1 MLQDF
6 EVVGSSA
13 LGLTEQSRAN
23 VCIVGAGAAGILLAT
38 QLASRGLKVLLL
50 EGGGLDLEAR
60 SQELYRTALS
70 GLPYAGATEGR
81 FRTYGGSTTRWGGQI
96 LELEEFDFEP
106 RKHVKGSGW
115 PFPKKELLPFYKRA
129 LEFEGL
135 RLTERDDAKVWAGLG
150 LSICDLG
157 PEFKMEY
164 SRWCPERDFGIL
176 QRRML
181 RESTRLRVLLHAN
194 VTGFVL
200 NDSST
205 AIEALKVRGYAG
217 AESQVSADRYV
228 ICTGGIETVRLLLQP
243 LAHGSAPWQANGL
256 LGKHYQDHIALNRI
270 DIRDIS
276 TQPAQRYFGYATLAG
291 FRYHNKIR
299 LSLPEQAKAKTLNVA
314 GTIGPFRRENP
325 ERERALVML
334 RELVKQGK
342 RPSAAQWKA
351 AAPKLPGIAL
361 EAGLHRLLG
370 DESAWSRTMLTVH
383 CEQSPRSASS
393 ITLGEER
400 DALGMLR
407 ANLKWKISE
416 QEIHS
421 LRTYVRRAA
430 DVFAA
435 RRFAKVEPPKG
446 FYEDDAL
453 VISMCGDSNHHMG
466 GARMAASGRVGIV
479 DTNLKLHGINNGY
492 LCTSAVFPT
501 VGFSNPT
508 HTLLALAVRLGDHLA
523 ESCREGGVSL
533 ARPLEIREPMRRVT
547 LTPSQKTAQL
557 GTPQLGFG
565 CSYLLGPGI
574 DRVKSLR
581 LLEAAYDA
589 GIRHFDTAR
598 LYGQGETEALL
609 GEFLRRRPDATVTT
623 KFGLEPPNL
632 LQRAG
637 TAAGRRVRQLEG
649 VAQRLRGDGKA
660 RFDAARARAS
670 LERSL
675 RALGREQVELFLLHE
690 PERTDL
696 VHDDL
701 LAFLHEARAVGKI
714 GNFGIGGEGSRVA
727 ELYATRRAYTPVM
740 QFEHSIFGPAIA
752 VPESIRVH
760 YRTFARAASALS
772 ERFAADRGLGW
783 WWSEMAGADL
793 REPQVLAQLLLR
805 ASLDEHPEAL
815 TLFSTSSE
823 EHIYQNATVA
833 QDSSLIEPARRLRK
847 LVSEGDLGVGAELYS

>member
-6 EVVGSSA
+6 DVVGSSA
-13 LGLTEQSRAN
+13 RDLTGENRPN

-38 QLASRGLKVLLL
+38 QLAARGLTVLLL
-50 EGGGLDLEAR
+50 EGGGLELEDR
-60 SQELYRTALS
+60 SQALYKTELS

-106 RKHVKGSGW
+106 REHVKGSGW
-115 PFPKKELLPFYKRA
+115 PFPKKELTGYYERA

-164 SRWCPERDFGIL
+164 SRWCPERDFAIL

-181 RESTRLRVLLHAN
+181 QESRRLRVLFHAN
-194 VTGFVL
+194 VTGFAL

-205 AIEALKVRGYAG
+205 AIEALKVRGYMG
-217 AESQVSADRYV
+217 AETQVSADCYV

-243 LAHGSAPWQANGL
+243 LEHGLAPWQANGL
-256 LGKHYQDHIALNRI
+256 LGKHYQDHIALNEI
-270 DIRDIS
+270 DIREIS
-276 TQPAQRYFGYATLAG
+276 TQPAQRYFGYAPLGG

-299 LSLPEQAKAKTLNVA
+299 LSLAEQARAKTLNVA
-314 GTIGPFRRENP
+314 GTVGPFRREDP
-325 ERERALVML
+325 ARERALVML

-342 RPSAAQWKA
+342 KPSPSQWKA
-351 AAPKLPGIAL
+351 MAGKLPGIAF
-361 EAGLHRLLG
+361 ERGLQRLLG
-370 DESAWSRTMLTVH
+370 DEPAWSRTMLTVH
-383 CEQSPRSASS
+383 CEQSPLSASS

-407 ANLKWKISE
+407 ANVKWEISE

-421 LRTYVRRAA
+421 LRTYVKRATA
-430 DVFAA
+430 VFAA

-446 FYEDDAL
+446 FYEDDDL
-453 VISMCGDSNHHMG
+453 VVSMCGDSNHHMG
-466 GARMAASGRVGIV
+466 GARMATSNREGVV
-479 DTNLKLHGINNGY
+479 DTNLKLHGIGNGY
-492 LCTSAVFPT
+492 LLTSAVFPT

-508 HTLLALAVRLGDHLA
+508 HTLVALSMRLGDHLM
-523 ESCREGGVSL
+523 ESFSERGVSL
-533 ARPLEIREPMRRVT
+533 TSPLEVREPMRLVA
-547 LTPSQKTAQL
+547 LSPQKT
-557 GTPQLGFG
+557 TTQLGFG

-574 DRVKSLR
+574 DRAKSLR

-589 GIRHFDTAR
+589 GVRHFDTAR
-598 LYGQGETEALL
+598 LYGQGECEALL
-609 GEFLRRRPDATVTT
+609 GEFLRRKPAATVTT

-632 LQRAG
+632 LQRSG
-637 TAAGRRVRQLEG
+637 TAAGRRVRGLEG
-649 VAQRLRGDGKA
+649 LAKRLRGNGKVTFNA
-660 RFDAARARAS
+660 KGARAS

-701 LAFLHEARAVGKI
+701 LAFLEEARAAGKI
-714 GNFGIGGEGSRVA
+714 GNFGIGGEYSRVT
-727 ELYATRRAYTPVM
+727 ELYATRRAYTPLM
-740 QFEHSIFGPAIA
+740 QFEHSIFGPALT
-752 VPESIRVH
+752 VPESVRVH
-760 YRTFARAASALS
+760 YRTFARAASALTA
-772 ERFAADRGLGW
+772 RFAADRRLGW
-783 WWSEMAGADL
+783 WWSEMVGADL
-793 REPQVLAQLLLR
+793 QEPQVLAQLLLR
-805 ASLDEHPEAL
+805 ASLDESPDAL
-815 TLFSTSSE
+815 NLFSTSVE
-823 EHIYQNATVA
+823 QHIYENAAVA
-833 QDSSLIEPARRLRK
+833 QDSALIEPARRLRK
-847 LVSEGDLGVGAELYS
+847 LVREDDLGVGAELYG

>member
-6 EVVGSSA
+6 DVVGSSA
-13 LGLTEQSRAN
+13 QGLTEQTKAN

-38 QLASRGLKVLLL
+38 QLASRGLRVLLL

-60 SQELYRTALS
+60 SQELYQTQLS
-70 GLPYAGATEGR
+70 GLPYAGAMEGR

-106 RKHVKGSGW
+106 REHVNGSGW
-115 PFPKKELLPFYKRA
+115 PFPKKELLPYYERA

-181 RESTRLRVLLHAN
+181 RESRRLCVLLHAN
-194 VTGFVL
+194 VTGLVL
-200 NDSST
+200 NESST
-205 AIEALKVRGYAG
+205 AIEALKIRGYAG
-217 AESQVSADRYV
+217 AESRVSADHYV

-243 LAHGSAPWQANGL
+243 LERGLAPWQANGT
-256 LGKHYQDHIALNRI
+256 LGKHYQDHVALNRI
-270 DIRDIS
+270 DVREIS
-276 TQPAQRYFGYATLAG
+276 TQPAHQYFGYATLGG
-291 FRYHNKIR
+291 FRYHNKVR
-299 LSLPEQAKAKTLNVA
+299 LSLAEQAKAKTLNVA
-314 GTIGPFRRENP
+314 GTIGPFRRDDP
-325 ERERALVML
+325 ERERVLVML

-342 RPSAAQWKA
+342 RPSAAQWKT
-351 AAPKLPGIAL
+351 AAPKLPGIAF

-370 DESAWSRTMLTVH
+370 EEPAWNRTMLTVH
-383 CEQSPRSASS
+383 CEQSPLSASS
-393 ITLGEER
+393 ITLSEER

-407 ANLKWKISE
+407 ANLKWEISE

-421 LRTYVRRAA
+421 LRTYVRRATE
-430 DVFAA
+430 VFAA

-453 VISMCGDSNHHMG
+453 VVSMCGDSNHHMG
-466 GARMAASGRVGIV
+466 GARMATSDREGVV
-479 DTNLKLHGINNGY
+479 DTNLKLHGISNGY
-492 LCTSAVFPT
+492 LCTSAVFPA

-508 HTLLALAVRLGDHLA
+508 HTLLALAVRLGDRLA
-523 ESCREGGVSL
+523 ESFEQRGISL
-533 ARPLEIREPMRRVT
+533 SSQLELREPMRPVT
-547 LTPSQKTAQL
+547 LAKSQKT
-557 GTPQLGFG
+557 TQLGFG
-565 CSYLLGPGI
+565 CSYLLGPGV
-574 DRVKSLR
+574 DRAKSLR

-598 LYGQGETEALL
+598 LYGQGECEALL
-609 GEFLRRRPDATVTT
+609 GEFLRRKPDATVTT

-632 LQRAG
+632 VQRVAMAG
-637 TAAGRRVRQLEG
+637 GRRVRGLEKFANQ
-649 VAQRLRGDGKA
+649 VRGDGKA
-660 RFDAARARAS
+660 RFDAAHARAS

-675 RALGREQVELFLLHE
+675 RALGREQVALFLLHE

-701 LAFLHEARAVGKI
+701 LEFLQEARAAGKI
-714 GNFGIGGEGSRVA
+714 GNFGIGGEYSRVA
-727 ELYATRRAYTPVM
+727 ELYASRRAYTPVM
-740 QFEHSIFGPAIA
+740 QFEHSIFGPAIS
-752 VPESIRVH
+752 VPEAIRVH
-760 YRTFARAASALS
+760 YRTFARAESALTA
-772 ERFAADRGLGW
+772 RFAADRGLGW
-783 WWSEMAGADL
+783 WWSEMVGADL
-793 REPQVLAQLLLR
+793 QEPRVLAQLLLR
-805 ASLDEHPEAL
+805 AALDEYPESL
-815 TLFSTSSE
+815 SLFSTSSE
-823 EHIYQNATVA
+823 QHIYKNATVA

-847 LVSEGDLGVGAELYS
+847 LINEGDLGVGAELYS